1 MGGDYAQYSLGTG
14 SLLDLDDTQPQKQA
28 ESIFGVTEQM
38 QSIDLNFSTMDQG
51 PEEPY
56 LRVPHK
62 PVLLAS
68 QPGMRNNQAG
78 V

>member
-1 MGGDYAQYSLGTG
+1 VGGDYAQYSLGTG
-14 SLLDLDDTQPQKQA
+14 SLLDLDDSQPQKQA
-28 ESIFGVTEQM
+28 ESLFGVTEQM
-38 QSIDLNFSTMDQG
+38 QSIDLNLNMIDQG

-68 QPGMRNNQAG
+68 QHGIKNNKAG

>member
-1 MGGDYAQYSLGTG
+1 
-14 SLLDLDDTQPQKQA
+14 
-28 ESIFGVTEQM
+28 M
-38 QSIDLNFSTMDQG
+38 QSIDLNLNMIDQG

-68 QPGMRNNQAG
+68 QHGMKNNKAG